1 MKRCRH
7 ANIARLFEVIDDP
20 QQDKIYLGRF
30 INRLYSSSHLLIL
43 LRLVMEFLAGGE
55 VRWTD
60 LQQRP
65 TLSLQET
72 RRIVRDV
79 ILGLEY
85 RRQCLLCHV
94 TSLN

>member
-7 ANIARLFEVIDDP
+7 ANIASLFEVIDDP
-20 QQDKIYLGRF
+20 QHDKIYLGQF
-30 INRLYSSSHLLIL
+30 INRRHRMQLLIIL
-43 LRLVMEFLAGGE
+43 FRLVMEFLAGGE
-55 VRWTD
+55 IRWTD

-85 RRQCLLCHV
+85 CRQCLVCRV